1 MKPMFATLIAAAATA
16 ALGAG
21 SAAAHGLP
29 APHAHPHM
37 DPTLFML
44 ALGVIGAAL
53 ALVAWRR
60 Q

>member
-1 MKPMFATLIAAAATA
+1 MKRSFATLTAAATTA
-16 ALGAG
+16 AMAAG
-21 SAAAHGLP
+21 TAAAHGLP
-29 APHAHPHM
+29 VPHTHPHM

-44 ALGVIGAAL
+44 GLGLIGAAL